1 MFRSLTLPESE
12 PSTGDLTQTSTV
24 CTYWYWYFKETFQ
37 TNKICTG
44 EFYFTTG
51 YMLYSVLVEAKPEIL
66 KSYIQQL
73 ESLALKPIA

>member
-24 CTYWYWYFKETFQ
+24 CTSWFWHFKEPFQ
-37 TNKICTG
+37 SNKICTG

-51 YMLYSVLVEAKPEIL
+51 NMLYSVLVEAKPEIL

-73 ESLALKPIA
+73 ESLVLKPIA